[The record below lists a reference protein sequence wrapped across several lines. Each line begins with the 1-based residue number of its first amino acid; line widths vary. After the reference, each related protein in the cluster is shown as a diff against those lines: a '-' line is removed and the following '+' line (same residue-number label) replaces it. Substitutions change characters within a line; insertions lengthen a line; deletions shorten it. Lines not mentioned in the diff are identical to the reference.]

1 MNFPSEKKVI
11 PPHTHATDLINSP
24 SIQAKKTD
32 TALVIFSGG
41 QDSATCL
48 AWALDRY
55 KTVHTLGFFYGQR
68 HHVEMDCRLELLQ
81 RIPRLH
87 AGWNTAYGHDHI
99 VNIDFFHELGNN
111 ALVCHQNI
119 TATQD
124 GVPNTFV
131 PGRNLLFMSLAA
143 AYAYNIGISELIIGV
158 CETDSSGYPDC
169 RDDAV
174 KSMQVAL
181 NIGMASNFSIHTPL
195 MWLNKAET
203 WDLAHSLGGT
213 ELVDCILE
221 HSHTCYLGERTQ
233 RHSWGYGCGLCPA
246 CCLRAVG
253 YEQYRAK
260 KVVC

>member
-1 MNFPSEKKVI
+1 MRTASDLH
-11 PPHTHATDLINSP
+11 HTKLSDASNIHTKN
-24 SIQAKKTD
+24 TD

-81 RIPRLH
+81 RIPPLG
-87 AGWNTAYGHDHI
+87 AGWDAVYGHDHI
-99 VNIDFFHELGNN
+99 IATDFFKELGNN
-111 ALVCHQNI
+111 ALVCEQSI
-119 TATQD
+119 TGAKD

-143 AYAYNIGISELIIGV
+143 AYAYNLGISTLVMGV

-181 NIGMASNFSIHTPL
+181 NIGMAAHFSIHTPL
-195 MWLNKAET
+195 MWLNKAQT
-203 WDLAHSLGGT
+203 WDLAHSLGGA

-233 RHSWGYGCGLCPA
+233 RHAWGYGCSLCPA
-246 CCLRAVG
+246 CRLRALG

-260 KVVC
+260 H